1 MSLSLKAPWL
11 SFLLLGAGKMQYIHL
26 IIQFNSIDFVFKLLL
41 RTKPV
46 LFLPS
51 TKFAIPSQV
60 LTLSDI
66 ITHWEILVSPLF
78 YILWDWKKTSAIRV
92 YPYFANIVS
101 CESLQSYFELST
113 FPSLQRENLRLNNL
127 IKIDL
132 YAYIF
137 MCVYTSFH
145 LIFTITL

>member
-11 SFLLLGAGKMQYIHL
+11 SFLLLVAGKMQSIHL

-78 YILWDWKKTSAIRV
+78 YILWD
-92 YPYFANIVS
+92 
-101 CESLQSYFELST
+101 
-113 FPSLQRENLRLNNL
+113 
-127 IKIDL
+127 
-132 YAYIF
+132 
-137 MCVYTSFH
+137 
-145 LIFTITL
+145 